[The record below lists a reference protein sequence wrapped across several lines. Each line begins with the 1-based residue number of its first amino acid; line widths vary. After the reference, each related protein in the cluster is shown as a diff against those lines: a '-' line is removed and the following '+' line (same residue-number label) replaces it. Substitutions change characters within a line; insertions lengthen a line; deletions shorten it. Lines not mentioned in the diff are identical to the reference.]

1 MRHTLE
7 TTIEINAPIA
17 QVWEK
22 LTQFEDY
29 PNWNPFIKEIK
40 GEVAVGNQIEA
51 QIDTMKFK
59 PVVLAFDQEKE
70 FTWKGKLLIPGIF
83 DGKHSFKLQKI
94 DENTTRFFQ
103 TEEFYGILV
112 SFLKKKLNSDT
123 LEGFN
128 KMNRALKLICENNAD
143 RK

>member
-1 MRHTLE
+1 MRHTLA
-7 TTIEINAPIA
+7 TTIEINAPIT

-22 LTQFEDY
+22 LTQFESY

-59 PVVLAFDQEKE
+59 PIVLVFDQEKE
-70 FTWKGKLLIPGIF
+70 FTWKGKLLFTGIF

-112 SFLKKKLNSDT
+112 PLLKKKLNSDT

-128 KMNRALKLICENNAD
+128 KMNRALKSIIENG
-143 RK
+143 